1 MPEAAFLVVTFL
13 PKKVANRDLIKLS
26 FDSVARWAGQRA
38 KTEASQTRMAQKG
51 PLEERNQ
58 RPFATEPRSNKPPPY
73 SHLLRFPLLA
83 EGASWQNPRRSA
95 SERSQKTPFE
105 IGFASAKLASQRG
118 CQAASTRRPAVVNAR
133 RPLSTPQRPFV
144 TANRTQ
150 SRAIGL
156 SSRHLNTAPKNV
168 TSNWAYRR

>member
-13 PKKVANRDLIKLS
+13 PKKVANRDLVKLS

-51 PLEERNQ
+51 PLEERNL

-83 EGASWQNPRRSA
+83 EGARGQNPRRSA
-95 SERSQKTPFE
+95 SERSQKTSFE
-105 IGFASAKLASQRG
+105 IGFASANWPRNAAAKQHRPDGRPSLTPDDRSQRLNG
-118 CQAASTRRPAVVNAR
+118 RLLPQIAR
-133 RPLSTPQRPFV
+133 
-144 TANRTQ
+144 
-150 SRAIGL
+150 
-156 SSRHLNTAPKNV
+156 
-168 TSNWAYRR
+168 